1 VSFSFINNTK
11 YHQPSKKFPLCYNRD
26 RLIKIKG
33 HKMVSNTH
41 SDYNENKSIWKANR
55 AAFKG
60 QKSIKEGTTLY
71 LPPKG
76 FHVEQGMKNTTDQ
89 GYIEYTAFSN
99 RAVWF
104 DATHRTVEATMG
116 LIFRRPAFITGDDLI
131 EPYVKDFTV
140 DNKTL
145 QTASEE
151 LCKEVILQGRAG
163 LLVSYPEVDTTGM
176 SKQEVEDRNIHAY
189 SAIYKTEDI
198 INWKLRKVAGRLIP
212 TLVVLKERVDAPS
225 NTTFDTQKVDQYRVL
240 QLDEEGYYKQT
251 LYYLENYNISEQD
264 PFAKAFP
271 AGEYYPLMNGKKMI
285 EIPFIP
291 IGVSGVTWDIERSP
305 VSGIVDLNIAHYRN
319 SAELEAAIAMTS
331 SPTLVISGFEVKDG
345 SKIVLGGSNALI
357 LHDTAG
363 SASFLEYTGAGI
375 SSIADAMQEKK
386 KEMAVLG
393 LRILSSEQ
401 ASNEGS
407 ETATIHSKGEES
419 VLENIANSVSEALT
433 RALKLMV
440 EWDNPDA
447 DTEEIRV
454 KLNTDFIPNA
464 ISANTINALT
474 VLLKSFGISDREMFE
489 VLKRGEILPAE
500 MTFEEHQKQIKESM
514 AFSMFSDLGED
525 STTDFNAPV
534 DFRRL
539 TKPEDPGNPQAEKRP
554 DVDPGGSQNR

>member
-1 VSFSFINNTK
+1 
-11 YHQPSKKFPLCYNRD
+11 
-26 RLIKIKG
+26 
-33 HKMVSNTH
+33 
-41 SDYNENKSIWKANR
+41 
-55 AAFKG
+55 
-60 QKSIKEGTTLY
+60 
-71 LPPKG
+71 
-76 FHVEQGMKNTTDQ
+76 
-89 GYIEYTAFSN
+89 
-99 RAVWF
+99 
-104 DATHRTVEATMG
+104 
-116 LIFRRPAFITGDDLI
+116 
-131 EPYVKDFTV
+131 
-140 DNKTL
+140 
-145 QTASEE
+145 
-151 LCKEVILQGRAG
+151 
-163 LLVSYPEVDTTGM
+163 
-176 SKQEVEDRNIHAY
+176 
-189 SAIYKTEDI
+189 
-198 INWKLRKVAGRLIP
+198 
-212 TLVVLKERVDAPS
+212 
-225 NTTFDTQKVDQYRVL
+225 
-240 QLDEEGYYKQT
+240 
-251 LYYLENYNISEQD
+251 
-264 PFAKAFP
+264 
-271 AGEYYPLMNGKKMI
+271 
-285 EIPFIP
+285 
-291 IGVSGVTWDIERSP
+291 
-305 VSGIVDLNIAHYRN
+305 
-319 SAELEAAIAMTS
+319 
-331 SPTLVISGFEVKDG
+331 
-345 SKIVLGGSNALI
+345 LGGSNALI